1 MTDGTSR
8 NGSEY
13 HPRKESVDRTQRA
26 PRRHISRT
34 DDQVSPIDRQIIER
48 LQADGR
54 RPYTQIA
61 AELGMSEAAVR
72 ARVNRLVNDGV
83 LRVVAVVD
91 PPRLGYGLLATIG
104 VNCDAARLLDIA
116 DEVAALPEA
125 VRVVVTAG
133 TFDLLVE
140 AACANHEALLEL
152 VSQRLGTI
160 EGVQALSTF
169 VYLRVSKQT
178 HQWQGPG

>member
-1 MTDGTSR
+1 MVLAEMALSTTL
-8 NGSEY
+8 
-13 HPRKESVDRTQRA
+13 KMESVDGMQRA
-26 PRRHISRT
+26 QRRYPSRSE
-34 DDQVSPIDRQIIER
+34 DQVSTIDRQIIHR

-72 ARVNRLVNDGV
+72 ARVNRLMNDGV
-83 LRVVAVVD
+83 LHIVAVVD
-91 PPRLGYGLLATIG
+91 PQRLGYGLLATIG

-116 DEVAALPEA
+116 DELAALPEA

-140 AACANHEALLEL
+140 AACADHEALLEL

-160 EGVQALSTF
+160 EGVQAMSTF
-169 VYLRVSKQT
+169 VYLRVAKQT